1 MSLAVIR
8 RRIIVGLLAAAGA
21 GWYVALPPR
30 ARDLPVAPSTVSQ
43 AVRGAFHVHT
53 ERSDGT
59 GSVDDVA
66 AAAARAG
73 LRFVVFT
80 DHGDGTRQPSPP
92 QYREGVLCID
102 AVEVS
107 TTGGHVIALGMPVAP
122 YPLAGEPRDVIED
135 IARLGGFSIAAH
147 PGSEKPELRWV
158 EWVAPFGG
166 LEWLNGDSEWRDESA
181 WSLARVLFT
190 YPARKPEAL
199 ATVLDRPEPT
209 LRRWDALTRRR
220 RVVALA
226 GADAHARLGLRNLGE
241 PYDNSAWVQ
250 LPSYEQTFRAFSVSL
265 PGVALTGDAAADARA
280 VIDAIRSG
288 HVYSTIDA
296 LAGPVAMSFG
306 ATSGAVTA
314 VAGDVLP
321 VGSAA
326 ITLRVDV
333 QADPDARIELLK
345 DGGRIATRRGA
356 LLQYVTR
363 EAGVYRTE
371 IFLPDGPG
379 TPPVPWILSN
389 PIYVGHDPKTEMPRD
404 PRARASEFAT
414 QYENGPAELW
424 KIESSPE
431 AAGEVDVVPA
441 IGGTQLSLRYAL
453 GGAASASPYAAL
465 VMPAGPA
472 LSGYDRLMFTGRA
485 DRPMRLSV
493 QLRAPGGQQ
502 GERWHRSVYLD
513 PAARDISVYFDD
525 LTPRGVTTRRRP
537 VLSLVDSVLFVVDTV
552 NTTLGG
558 SGRIW
563 IDNVRYAR

>member
-1 MSLAVIR
+1 MIR

-30 ARDLPVAPSTVSQ
+30 ARDLPVAPSTVSP

-80 DHGDGTRQPSPP
+80 DHDDGTRQPSAP

-158 EWVAPFGG
+158 DWVAPFGG

-181 WSLARVLFT
+181 WSLARALFT

-265 PGVALTGDAAADARA
+265 PGVTLTGDAAADARA
-280 VIDAIRSG
+280 VIDAIRTG
-288 HVYSTIDA
+288 HVYSTVDA

-314 VAGDVLP
+314 GAGDALP
-321 VGSAA
+321 VGSTA
-326 ITLRVDV
+326 IALRVDV

-345 DGGRIATRRGA
+345 DGSRIATRRGA

-389 PIYVGHDPKTEMPRD
+389 PIYVGHDPKTERPRD
-404 PRARASEFAT
+404 ARARASEFAP

-441 IGGTQLSLRYAL
+441 IGGTQLSVRYAL

-493 QLRAPGGQQ
+493 QLRVPGGQQ

-513 PAARDISVYFDD
+513 TTARDISVYFDD